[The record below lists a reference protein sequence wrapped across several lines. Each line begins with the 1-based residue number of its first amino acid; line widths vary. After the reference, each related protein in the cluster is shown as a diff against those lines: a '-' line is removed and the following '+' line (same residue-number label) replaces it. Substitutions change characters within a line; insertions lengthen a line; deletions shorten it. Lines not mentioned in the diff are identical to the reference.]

1 MSFIEFDSAVFSW
14 PGSPRPAI
22 RGLSFRID
30 EGEYVA
36 IVGRNGSGK
45 SSLLR
50 LMNGL
55 RHVDAG
61 SVRVDGLDAA
71 DSANARALRSTLVLV
86 FQSPPDQIVSTVV
99 EEDVAFGPGN
109 LAIDRAEIRRRVDE
123 ALAVVGLEAER
134 KSPPHFLSAGQQ
146 QRLAVAGALA
156 MRPRCIAFDEAT
168 AMLDPPSRQAMLD
181 LMDRLNAEGVTI
193 IHVTHDMSEAARAG
207 RILMLDEGLLV
218 RDAPP
223 EAFFAKDGEV
233 LESFGLPP
241 AIALARTM
249 GFEPRIC
256 ETAGGCARLL
266 ADSIGK
272 GLLQRPGAATAGA
285 GAAPGGAIPAAR
297 GVGAAIDGAVA
308 SGAIPAARGAGA
320 SGAGAAIGGAGAGSN
335 QQPPAPAFSLERLGY
350 SYLRGTVN
358 ERRALSDIS
367 FVVPQGSVVALV
379 GHTGSGKSTILQLL
393 NSLALP
399 SSGRILA
406 FGRDPCEPK
415 ADLRALRMRAPL
427 AVQRPESALFEPYSA
442 DDVAFGP
449 KNQGLSGR
457 ALVERVRE
465 AMQKV
470 GLPYENYRD
479 RSTRSLSGGEKRRL
493 ALAGV
498 LALDPEAILLDEPTQ
513 ALDPAGKAAIMA
525 LITSFAATGKTVVFS
540 THSMDEA
547 VRADMVAVLRGG
559 ALLAFGPPGEI
570 FGNNYDEAWGIG
582 RPWAAQVAVALADL
596 GVWSGPTPLDI
607 ATLAARL
614 GSRLE
619 QGAAGAATAD
629 LAATAADLAAT
640 AADLAAATAGSTA
653 AGREAPR

>member
-168 AMLDPPSRQAMLD
+168 AMLDPPSRQTMLD
-181 LMDRLNAEGVTI
+181 LMDRINAEGVTI

-285 GAAPGGAIPAAR
+285 GAA
-297 GVGAAIDGAVA
+297 
-308 SGAIPAARGAGA
+308 
-320 SGAGAAIGGAGAGSN
+320 IGGAGAGSN

-367 FVVPQGSVVALV
+367 FVVPKGSVVALV

-547 VRADMVAVLRGG
+547 ARADMVAVLRGG

-629 LAATAADLAAT
+629 LAATAADLSAVPGAP
-640 AADLAAATAGSTA
+640 GGIG